1 MSLNLSSTPS
11 ANRRARTPAS
21 SIGTPCRDAR
31 LDRAAFL
38 ALIIE
43 DVIDLNSPLNPN
55 YILRKP
61 PISVFKAY
69 TDRERNLKVRIPNV
83 YKGKEL

>member
-21 SIGTPCRDAR
+21 SIGTPCRDIG
-31 LDRAAFL
+31 LDRAASL
-38 ALIIE
+38 VLTIE
-43 DVIDLNSPLNPN
+43 DVIDLDPPLNPDC
-55 YILRKP
+55 ILREP
-61 PISVFKAY
+61 PTSVFKAY